1 MHYAPFYLM
10 GRQLFLHHYLPAH
23 LASSLVAGAL
33 LEFVFNVEPMELEEA
48 AVAVSKSGK
57 KTANPPKRVPARQS
71 LSGQNLLA
79 SWAAAG
85 VIMIVVIGG
94 WYYFLPLTYGYP
106 GLSVDEVMARK
117 WLGYDLHF
125 AK

>member
-57 KTANPPKRVPARQS
+57 KTANPPQACSSTSESERSEPFGIVGRS
-71 LSGQNLLA
+71 WCHYDCCHWWLVLLPTIDVRI
-79 SWAAAG
+79 SR
-85 VIMIVVIGG
+85 IV
-94 WYYFLPLTYGYP
+94 
-106 GLSVDEVMARK
+106 S
-117 WLGYDLHF
+117 
-125 AK
+125 

>member
-1 MHYAPFYLM
+1 M

-23 LASSLVAGAL
+23 LASSLVTGAL
-33 LEFVFNVEPMELEEA
+33 LEFIFCVEPLPVDDA
-48 AVAVSKSGK
+48 TLTLA
-57 KTANPPKRVPARQS
+57 KTGRKAPGAPVTHRRIPARERIAGQS
-71 LSGQNLLA
+71 MLA

-85 VIMIVVIGG
+85 VIMTIVIGS
-94 WYYFLPLTYGYP
+94 WYFFLPLTYGYP
-106 GLSVDEVMARK
+106 GLSVDQIMARK